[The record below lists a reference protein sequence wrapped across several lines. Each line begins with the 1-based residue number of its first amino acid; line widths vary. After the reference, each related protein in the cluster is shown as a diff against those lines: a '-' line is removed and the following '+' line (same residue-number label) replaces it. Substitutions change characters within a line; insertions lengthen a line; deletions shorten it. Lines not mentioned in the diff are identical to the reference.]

1 MFWKK
6 QETPIPTVK
15 ELDLM
20 KYLGLWFEIGKLP
33 QREQRQLTHVT
44 ARYHLDEKGIL
55 RVHNTGYRNGKKVEI
70 RGKAWIRD
78 SKTPGA
84 LYVQFFWPFKGEY
97 NVIKVPEDYRYAV
110 VVGKSKESLWIL
122 ARERTLPKED
132 LREILDF
139 LKAHGIDTKR
149 ILKTNQ
155 KEERQHGAL

>member
-15 ELDLM
+15 ELNLM

-55 RVHNTGYRNGKKVEI
+55 RVHNTGYRNGKKVGI

-78 SKTPGA
+78 CKTPGA

-97 NVIKVPEDYRYAV
+97 NVIKIAEDYRYAV
-110 VVGKSKESLWIL
+110 VVGNSKESLWIL

-155 KEERQHGAL
+155 KEERHHGAL